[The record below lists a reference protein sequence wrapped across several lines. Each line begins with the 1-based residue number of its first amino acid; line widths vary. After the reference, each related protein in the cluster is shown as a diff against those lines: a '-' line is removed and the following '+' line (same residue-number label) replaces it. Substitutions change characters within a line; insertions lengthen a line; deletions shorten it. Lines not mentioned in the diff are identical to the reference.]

1 MSSSFTISGSIGT
14 HVFAEDLL
22 FTSSHPVSSAL
33 DTHWTKNPQYAP
45 ISIVPLKASVLD
57 QFRRTARAVSGEN
70 ESLADIE
77 ALQKSFEEKR
87 KLTAKMEPVSSE
99 IRNFV
104 SNHEFDDCNPS
115 AIS

>member
-14 HVFAEDLL
+14 HVFAEDVL
-22 FTSSHPVSSAL
+22 FTSSHPLSSAL

-77 ALQKSFEEKR
+77 TLQKSFEEKR
-87 KLTAKMEPVSSE
+87 KLIAKMEPVSSE
-99 IRNFV
+99 MRNFV
-104 SNHEFDDCNPS
+104 SNNEFDDCNPS

>member
-1 MSSSFTISGSIGT
+1 MSSSFNISGALGS
-14 HVFAEDLL
+14 HVFAEDVL
-22 FTSSHPVSSAL
+22 FTASHPISSTI

-45 ISIVPLKASVLD
+45 ISVVPLKASVLD

-77 ALQKSFEEKR
+77 SLEKSFDEKR
-87 KLTAKMEPVSSE
+87 KRIAKMGPVGLE

-104 SNHEFDDCNPS
+104 SHNEFDDCNPS
-115 AIS
+115 VIS